1 MAILSRMIDDLP
13 SDGILGLLN
22 ARAAAGLRTGGV
34 LISRFTRFAMP
45 GSYWRMLSERVLF
58 LLMLAGI
65 ALILLSFAAG
75 PVAGNLGWA
84 LFALGLVLWMALY
97 AVGRWLRGRASL
109 PQIGRW
115 LLIGIALALMGVGAV
130 TVAKQLFG

>member
-13 SDGILGLLN
+13 GNGILGLVN
-22 ARAAAGLRTGGV
+22 GRAAAGLRTGGV
-34 LISRFTRFAMP
+34 LIARFTRFAMP
-45 GSYWRMLSERVLF
+45 GSYWRMLAERILF

-75 PVAGNLGWA
+75 PVLGNIGWA
-84 LFALGLVLWMALY
+84 LFAVALVLWLLLY

-109 PQIGRW
+109 PQIARW
-115 LLIGIALALMGVGAV
+115 LLIGIALALMGIGAV
-130 TVAKQLFG
+130 TVANYLSS